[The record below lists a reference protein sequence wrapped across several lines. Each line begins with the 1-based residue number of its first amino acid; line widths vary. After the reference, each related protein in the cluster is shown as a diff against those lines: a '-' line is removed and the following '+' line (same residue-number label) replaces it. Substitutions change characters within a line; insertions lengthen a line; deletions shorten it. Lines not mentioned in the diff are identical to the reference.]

1 MLIRLGVITPPLK
14 TQLQG
19 ILPAVELDMYDKDA
33 DAISRLA
40 VRGLI
45 TAAAATRARQRLI
58 RSIEKAAG
66 VK

>member
-1 MLIRLGVITPPLK
+1 MLIRLGAITPPLK
-14 TQLQG
+14 AQLQG
-19 ILPAVELDMYDKDA
+19 ILPAGELDIYDKDA

-45 TAAAATRARQRLI
+45 TEAAATRARKRLI

-66 VK
+66 VE